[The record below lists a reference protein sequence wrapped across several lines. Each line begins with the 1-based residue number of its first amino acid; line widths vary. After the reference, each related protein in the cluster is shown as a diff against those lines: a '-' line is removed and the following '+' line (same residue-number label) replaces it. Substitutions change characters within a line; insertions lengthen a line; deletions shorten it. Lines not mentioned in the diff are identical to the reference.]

1 MTLGANLL
9 TAADRWRLAWPG
21 ATVGALL
28 MSGLRNPENDPALAA
43 ALDLTAADL
52 RDRHAGATRADLL
65 ARSDLGAYAAYYR
78 RFDKTY
84 HVLLQLES
92 VVFKGKPLQARGA
105 LVGAM
110 FRAELQDGLL
120 TAGHDAD
127 LVSGEL
133 TVDVVEAGDVY
144 VGMGGATAQASSR
157 ASSTAPTIGPGS
169 ESPRAGRCSPPTRLR
184 ACPTGWSATISTR
197 SPRPFGYSPL
207 RPRLTPWRS
216 SRPEEALRPA
226 ATAGR
231 PTQPRLSRIGAAT
244 SEAILAT
251 PLGPRGAG
259 TPMIR

>member
-144 VGMGGATAQASSR
+144 VGMGGREISAAPGDMCIRDGAGIVSSIVYGPDDRTRLGVATSR
-157 ASSTAPTIGPGS
+157 AVFTTYAP
-169 ESPRAGRCSPPTRLR
+169 AGVSDGMVRHHLDSIAETVRIFAPEASIDALEIV
-184 ACPTGWSATISTR
+184 SA
-197 SPRPFGYSPL
+197 
-207 RPRLTPWRS
+207 
-216 SRPEEALRPA
+216 
-226 ATAGR
+226 
-231 PTQPRLSRIGAAT
+231 
-244 SEAILAT
+244 
-251 PLGPRGAG
+251 
-259 TPMIR
+259 